1 MKPSFSYLLAEMNI
15 CADAEG
21 FDIFREELL
30 CANEVM
36 NLTAITDPYE
46 VNIRHFADSL
56 SLLSAYNFSDKRVI
70 DVGCG
75 AGFPGLPLRL
85 AKRNISLT
93 LLDALAKRIG
103 FLQAVCDRLSLSDVE
118 CIHARAEELAA
129 KEHYRESFDIAVS
142 RAVADLRMLCELT
155 LPFVKVGGVFLAMK
169 ARDCDEEIKGSETAV
184 KTLGA
189 TLEKRVD
196 YTIPTTDITHTI
208 LVFRKVS
215 HTPAIYPRRFAKI
228 KSQPL

>member
-1 MKPSFSYLLAEMNI
+1 MKTSFSFILSEMNI
-15 CADAEG
+15 CAEAED

-30 CANEVM
+30 SANEVM
-36 NLTAITDPYE
+36 NLTAITDPQE
-46 VNIRHFADSL
+46 VNLRHFADSL
-56 SLLSAYNFSDKRVI
+56 SLLSAYDFSDKSVI

-85 AKRNISLT
+85 AKKDISLT

-103 FLQAVCDRLSLSDVE
+103 FLQGVCDRLSLSDVE

-129 KEHYRESFDIAVS
+129 KEGYRESFDIAVS

-169 ARDCDEEIKGSETAV
+169 ARDCDDEIKSAENAV

-189 TLEKRVD
+189 SFEKRFD
-196 YTIPTTDITHTI
+196 YKIPTTDVTRTVLI
-208 LVFRKVS
+208 FRKTEP
-215 HTPAIYPRRFAKI
+215 TPARYPRRFAKI
-228 KSQPL
+228 KTRPL